1 MPRDDV
7 GIAPAAAVPAT
18 RLIHDPVRG
27 IALICLA
34 MTLFSGLDTTAK
46 YLVTVTGLPTVQVVW
61 VRFLGQFAAIV
72 LAFGLFAIPRLLTSH
87 RKGLLLIRSGL
98 LLASTVCNF
107 FAMRDLRLDQVV
119 TVSFL
124 TPLAVALLSGPL
136 LGEWVGWRRLVAILV
151 GFSGILIAVRPGYA
165 TFEPAF
171 LFAFGTVIAYALFQL
186 ATRVLAATDPP
197 EVILFYSMFFGV
209 FLMAPFALASWVWP
223 TTWSTWA
230 LLASMGLWAAIG
242 HGIFIVAY
250 RYADTNTLAPFAYI
264 SLITHT
270 LGGWLVFDQVPDV
283 WTLAGAIVIIGSGLY
298 VLFREQ
304 VRQHEA
310 AATLKSGIPT

>member
-1 MPRDDV
+1 VARDDFAT
-7 GIAPAAAVPAT
+7 APS
-18 RLIHDPVRG
+18 RLVHDPVRG
-27 IALICLA
+27 IALVCLA

-46 YLVTVTGLPTVQVVW
+46 YLVSVTGLPTVQVVW
-61 VRFLGQFAAIV
+61 VRFLGQFAAIILGFGV
-72 LAFGLFAIPRLLTSH
+72 LAIPRLLRTQ
-87 RKGLLLIRSGL
+87 RPGLLLVRSAL

-136 LGEWVGWRRLVAILV
+136 LGEWVGWRRLLAIMVGFCGILV
-151 GFSGILIAVRPGYA
+151 AVRPGYM

-171 LFAFGTVIAYALFQL
+171 LFAFGTVVAYALFQL
-186 ATRVLAATDPP
+186 ATRVLAATDAP
-197 EVILFYSMFFGV
+197 EVILFYSMFAGV
-209 FLMAPFALASWVWP
+209 ALMAPFALATWVWP
-223 TTWSTWA
+223 SDFKTWG

-270 LGGWLVFDQVPDV
+270 IGGYLVFDQAPDV
-283 WTLAGAIVIIGSGLY
+283 WTLTGAAIIIASGLY

-304 VRQHEA
+304 VRAREA
-310 AATLKSGIPT
+310 APKPIPRSVG